1 MNMSP
6 KLVIALDDATV
17 DITELSSLVGG
28 KGKNLILLSRTA
40 ATSSNNTIL
49 VPPGF
54 VVTTHAYQALLE
66 ANDKGLQEEIDA
78 ELQQLDAAADD
89 NLLLEQ
95 VSQLIQLAF
104 SKRSLPSYI
113 TEKIQQQIA
122 RLFVSGTTFVAVR
135 SSATCEDLGEAS
147 FAGQH
152 DTYLQIA
159 VCDIAAKIMDCFA
172 SLFTA
177 RALSYRRNH
186 HVQHPQM
193 AVVVQQMV
201 NSQASGVL
209 FTANPLTGNRY
220 QFVIEAVSGLGE
232 ALVSGLTEPDRY
244 LVQRKKKHTKLTNR
258 IVEETTLFELNNNDD
273 YFILETKIGAK
284 KKAIVPKEG
293 GGGVQVVE
301 HTEKHCK
308 AVLQDT
314 IVLELARLGAAIEDL
329 YKGEPQDV
337 EWAVYQNIVH
347 VVQSRPITTLFPVPP
362 KHNHCEDDLEVMF
375 SFGAIQGFSA
385 PFYPAGQDSIQL
397 LLGGFIRFAT
407 WGRNQGTTV
416 VNVIGERLFPNV
428 TRIIRNQVGRKVI
441 CKFLSFVEPGILAG
455 LEKTLEENGED
466 RLAYDSGMSP
476 FMLIRLLTFQLFNI
490 LPGAFSALVFPERSR
505 DKAISRLNQCVASV
519 QKRAD
524 AMPSTT
530 TTLSDVLQFKRE
542 TLGDF
547 FPAVVPKFACNVPVL
562 VGSMV
567 ALMNMTTKQLGSTGK
582 NRVYLLTRG
591 IPNNPTTEMDM
602 ELWRT
607 AQTIQANETS
617 KQEFQFK
624 SAEDLASN
632 YLAGR
637 LSPWA
642 QQAVQGFMNQYGMR
656 GLYEI
661 DLGRPRWREDPE
673 PLMLTLKTYVG
684 MEVKSHAPDEL
695 FRRGEHTAQ
704 EEILKLGLDLGR
716 PRTVTFL
723 SRRIRALSALREVPK
738 FTIIRIMGIIRTKL
752 IEQGEKFV
760 SIGVLEES
768 RDIFLLHDRELD
780 DLSANPIGR
789 DWKTLIGERKAIME
803 RETSRKRV
811 PRVLTTDGFGYYGG
825 APIPPGL
832 AEKANV
838 FIGEPVSPG
847 TVEGIV
853 RVVHD
858 PSKTKLEHGEVLVCH
873 GTDPSWT
880 PLFLS
885 SCALVMEV
893 GGLVTH
899 GSIVAREVGIPAVV
913 GLENVTDHLKTGQRI
928 RVNGSNGVVEIL
940 EERIISPRPPTS
952 CK

>member
-1 MNMSP
+1 MSP
-6 KLVIALDDATV
+6 ELVIALDDATV
-17 DITELSSLVGG
+17 DISGLSSLVGG

-40 ATSSNNTIL
+40 ATSTKNTIL

-66 ANDKGLQEEIDA
+66 ANDKGLQEEIDVA
-78 ELQQLDAAADD
+78 LQQLDAAAD

-95 VSQLIQLAF
+95 VSQHIQLAF

-113 TEKIQQQIA
+113 TEKIQQQSA
-122 RLFVSGTTFVAVR
+122 RLFVSGDTTTFVAVR

-159 VCDIAAKIMDCFA
+159 SCDIFAKIMDCFA

-177 RALSYRRNH
+177 RALRYRRNH

-209 FTANPLTGNRY
+209 FTANPLTGHRH

-244 LVQRKKKHTKLTNR
+244 LVQRKKKYTKLTNR
-258 IVEETTLFELNNNDD
+258 IVEETTALLELNNNYD

-284 KKAIVPKEG
+284 KKAIVPKER

-301 HTEKHCK
+301 HTEKQTK

-337 EWAVYQNIVH
+337 EWAVHQNVVH

-362 KHNHCEDDLEVMF
+362 KNNHCEDDLEVMF

-385 PFYPAGQDSIQL
+385 PFYPAGQDSIHL
-397 LLGGFIRFAT
+397 LLEGFIRFAT
-407 WGRNQGTTV
+407 WGRKQGTTV
-416 VNVIGERLFPNV
+416 VNIIGERLFPNV

-441 CKFLSFVEPGILAG
+441 RKFLSFVEPGILAG
-455 LEKTLEENGED
+455 LDKTLEENGED

-476 FMLIRLLTFQLFNI
+476 FMLIRLLAFQLFNI
-490 LPGAFSALVFPERSR
+490 LPGALSALVFPERSR
-505 DKAISRLNQCVASV
+505 DKAIARLNQCVASV

-530 TTLSDVLQFKRE
+530 TTLSGVLQFKRE

-547 FPAVVPKFACNVPVL
+547 FPVVVPKFACNVPVL

-582 NRVYLLTRG
+582 DRVYLLTRG
-591 IPNNPTTEMDM
+591 IPHNPTTEMDM

-624 SAEDLASN
+624 SAEDLAAN

-642 QQAVQGFMNQYGMR
+642 QKAVQGFMNQYGMR

-661 DLGRPRWREDPE
+661 DLGRPRWREEPQ

-684 MEVKSHAPDEL
+684 IEVKSRAPDEL
-695 FRRGEHTAQ
+695 FRRGEHKAQ

-738 FTIIRIMGIIRTKL
+738 FTIIRIMGIIRAKL
-752 IEQGEKFV
+752 IEQGENFV
-760 SIGVLEES
+760 STGVLEES

-803 RETSRKRV
+803 RETLRKRV
-811 PRVLTTDGFGYYGG
+811 PRLLTTDGFGYYGG

-853 RVVHD
+853 RVVYD

-885 SCALVMEV
+885 ACALVMEV

-913 GLENVTDHLKTGQRI
+913 GLENVTDRLKTGQRV
-928 RVNGSNGVVEIL
+928 RVDGSNGVVEIL
-940 EERIISPRPPTS
+940 EDENISPRPSTS